1 MPVSSSDWLDPIFS
15 LARELLRLEQG
26 SAPEPAPRPDEAA
39 ALVDLELPA
48 EGRSA
53 EEVFALLERLVEL
66 TPKTSSRRFYNQLF
80 AGREPLAAAA
90 EVLTGLLNSSMYT
103 YKVGGVQVLVEREVT
118 RRLCELAG
126 FPDGEGT
133 WTPGGSLANL
143 TAMVLARNEAYPEV
157 RDTGAPART
166 LTVYTS
172 EDGHYSVRK
181 NAGMMGIGRRNV
193 RRIATDL
200 RGRMRA
206 AELDRVLAQD
216 LREGFGP
223 VCIVATAGT
232 TVLGAFDP
240 LREIAEIAA
249 AHGVWLH
256 VDGAYGGTF
265 LLHPQLRRRLDG
277 IERADSLV
285 WNAHK
290 MMGVPLPASAV
301 LVRRRGLLHRHFNE
315 TADYLFQQDDA
326 DLNLGT
332 QSMQCGRRND
342 ALKVWAAWQ
351 ALGDEGWAARIDRQM
366 ALARHACE
374 LVSRSPRLELVH
386 EPECLNVC
394 FAVRGKSAVALCE
407 RLGREGLALVGWG
420 DVRGRKVVRLVTV
433 NAAVEPADLDRLFA
447 GIERIVAE
455 LPDEELAPAV
465 APA

>member
-1 MPVSSSDWLDPIFS
+1 MSSTDWLDSTFS
-15 LARELLRLEQG
+15 LARNLIRLEQA
-26 SAPEPAPRPDEAA
+26 SDPEPAPRPDEVAG
-39 ALVDLELPA
+39 LVELALPA
-48 EGRSA
+48 AGRPS
-53 EEVFALLERLVEL
+53 EEVFALLDRLVEL

-103 YKVGGVQVLVEREVT
+103 YKVGGVQVMIEREVT
-118 RRLCELAG
+118 RRLCQLAG

-143 TAMVLARNEAYPEV
+143 TGMVLARNEAFPEV
-157 RDTGAPART
+157 RDTGAPARR
-166 LTVYTS
+166 LTVYVS

-193 RRIATDL
+193 RQIATDG
-200 RGRMRA
+200 RGRMKV
-206 AELDRVLAQD
+206 AELERVLEQD
-216 LREGFGP
+216 LEDGCGP

-240 LREIAEIAA
+240 LREIAEVAA

-265 LLHPQLRRRLDG
+265 LLHPELRRRLDG
-277 IERADSLV
+277 VERADSLV

-351 ALGDEGWAARIDRQM
+351 ALGDAGWAARIERQV
-366 ALARHACE
+366 ALARHACA
-374 LVSRSPRLELVH
+374 RIAADPRLELVN

-394 FAVRGKSAVALCE
+394 FAVRGKSAVAICE
-407 RLGREGLALVGWG
+407 QLGREGLALVGYG
-420 DVRGRKVVRLVTV
+420 DVRGRKVLRLVTV

-447 GIERIVAE
+447 DVERVAAE
-455 LPDEELAPAV
+455 LPDEEPVAV
-465 APA
+465 ATSA

>member
-1 MPVSSSDWLDPIFS
+1 MSDWLDPTLRI
-15 LARELLRLEQG
+15 ARRLLVTERASE
-26 SAPEPAPRPDEAA
+26 PEPAVGPEPAA
-39 ALVDLELPA
+39 TAVDLALPA
-48 EGRSA
+48 RGRA
-53 EEVFALLERLVEL
+53 TEEVFTMLERLVEL

-90 EVLTGLLNSSMYT
+90 EILTGLLNSSMYT
-103 YKVGGVQVLVEREVT
+103 YKVGGVQVLVERAVT

-126 FPDGEGT
+126 FPEGEGA

-143 TAMVLARNEAYPEV
+143 TAMVLARNEAFPEI
-157 RDTGAPART
+157 RDTGAPARP
-166 LTVYTS
+166 LTVYVS

-193 RRIATDL
+193 RQIATDAQ
-200 RGRMRA
+200 GRMRV
-206 AELDRVLAQD
+206 AELERALARD
-216 LREGFGP
+216 LGAGFAP

-240 LREIAEIAA
+240 LREIAAVAA
-249 AHGVWLH
+249 EHSVWLH
-256 VDGAYGGTF
+256 VDGAYGSTF
-265 LLHPQLRRRLDG
+265 LLHPELRRRLDG
-277 IERADSLV
+277 VERADSLV

-351 ALGDEGWAARIDRQM
+351 ALGDEGWIRRIDHQL
-366 ALARHACE
+366 ALARFACE
-374 LVSRSPRLELVH
+374 QIAARPQLELVH

-394 FAVRGKSAVALCE
+394 FAARGKSAVAICE
-407 RLGREGLALVGWG
+407 RLGREGMALIGYG
-420 DVRGRKVVRLVTV
+420 AVRGRKVLRLVTV
-433 NAAVEPADLDRLFA
+433 NAAVEREDLRRLFDDV
-447 GIERIVAE
+447 ERIAAE
-455 LPDEELAPAV
+455 LPDDETVTVSARA
-465 APA
+465 

>member
-1 MPVSSSDWLDPIFS
+1 VSSPDWLDSTFS
-15 LARELLRLEQG
+15 LARRLLRLEQV
-26 SAPEPAPRPDEAA
+26 SEPEPAPRPAEVSARIDL
-39 ALVDLELPA
+39 ALPPVGRPPA
-48 EGRSA
+48 E
-53 EEVFALLERLVEL
+53 VFELLGRLVEL

-103 YKVGGVQVLVEREVT
+103 YKVGGVQVLVEQAVT
-118 RRLCELAG
+118 RRLCQLAG
-126 FPDGEGT
+126 FPEGEGT

-143 TAMVLARNEAYPEV
+143 TAMVLARNEAFPEV
-157 RDTGAPART
+157 RDTGAPARP
-166 LTVYTS
+166 LTVYVS

-181 NAGMMGIGRRNV
+181 NAGMMGIGRRQV
-193 RRIATDL
+193 RQVATDEQ
-200 RGRMRA
+200 GRMLPD
-206 AELDRVLAQD
+206 ELDRALAQD
-216 LREGFGP
+216 LRDGYAP

-232 TVLGAFDP
+232 TVLGSFDP
-240 LREIAEIAA
+240 LRAIAA
-249 AHGVWLH
+249 VARRHGVWLH

-265 LLHPQLRRRLDG
+265 LLHPELRRRLDG
-277 IERADSLV
+277 VELADSLV

-351 ALGDEGWAARIDRQM
+351 ALGDQGWAARIEHQV
-366 ALARHACE
+366 ALARYACD
-374 LVSRSPRLELVH
+374 LVSARPRLELVH

-394 FAVRGKSAVALCE
+394 FAVRGKSAVAICE
-407 RLGREGLALVGWG
+407 RLGREGSALIGYG
-420 DVRGRKVVRLVTV
+420 AVRGRKVLRLVTV
-433 NAAVEPADLDRLFA
+433 NADVERADLERLFA
-447 GIERIVAE
+447 DIDRVASE
-455 LPDEELAPAV
+455 LPDEETVEV
-465 APA
+465 AALR